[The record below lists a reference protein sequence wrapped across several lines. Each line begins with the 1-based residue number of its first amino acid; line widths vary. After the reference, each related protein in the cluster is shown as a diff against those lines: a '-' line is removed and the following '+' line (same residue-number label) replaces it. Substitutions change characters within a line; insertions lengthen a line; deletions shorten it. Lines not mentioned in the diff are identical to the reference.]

1 MKIGLERL
9 PQGLKPSRFCGLFG
23 TTKQLAEKNQ
33 TTAEFVERSYA
44 EAKALIDSGLFA
56 ARLKSC
62 PVTKRVRKR
71 VFQQAVKS
79 CPVTKRVR
87 KRVFQQA
94 VKSCPV
100 TKRVSTSF

>member
-1 MKIGLERL
+1 MSGIPAKALNRRLEL
-9 PQGLKPSRFCGLFG
+9 TSGAKALAFCGLFG
-23 TTKQLAEKNQ
+23 TTEQLAEKNQ

-79 CPVTKRVR
+79 CPITKRVQHEFFS
-87 KRVFQQA
+87 KQ
-94 VKSCPV
+94 
-100 TKRVSTSF
+100 